1 MKPDLNVTG
10 LSLGSCKQQFQAM
23 ISKTSNSDWKL
34 VMLSLVKGPVLA
46 GDLGPATGLGFLV
59 CKTGREIHPLSND
72 AVRPMEAYA

>member
-1 MKPDLNVTG
+1 
-10 LSLGSCKQQFQAM
+10 
-23 ISKTSNSDWKL
+23 
-34 VMLSLVKGPVLA
+34 MLSLVNKGPVLA